1 MILAAGSRLRSQRRQ
16 ARRHHRSCR
25 GLGGGV
31 LILMAWRSYARTHPP
46 TDLACRELVTLVTDY
61 LDGVL
66 PPNWKA
72 GIDRHLNGCD
82 GCTRYLQQL
91 RATID
96 ALERLHVDNH
106 RPET

>member
-1 MILAAGSRLRSQRRQ
+1 VTNDAEPERKAIDVTDDAEPE
-16 ARRHHRSCR
+16 
-25 GLGGGV
+25 
-31 LILMAWRSYARTHPP
+31 PP
-46 TDLACRELVTLVTDY
+46 TERTDPPSELVCRQLVTLVTDY

-72 GIDRHLNGCD
+72 GVEEHLNGCD

-96 ALERLHVDNH
+96 ALERLHADNH
-106 RPET
+106 REG

>member
-1 MILAAGSRLRSQRRQ
+1 
-16 ARRHHRSCR
+16 
-25 GLGGGV
+25 
-31 LILMAWRSYARTHPP
+31 MAWRSYARTHPP